1 VSAVTIPRSAAI
13 DEPSSPDVLLRLDD
27 LPLPALRIDGPAIAA
42 LNRRAEPLLQALLA
56 TPGLSSLLADP
67 AGPSSVRV
75 KANGDERVLQVFRNV
90 AADRALVLL
99 NDVTAERSLIS
110 ALAESRGRLNDF
122 VRCSADFAWET
133 DIEGRLAY
141 VSPKG
146 ALGHAARDIVGRPMA
161 EFLRDWQEDGA
172 TPFESRSPC
181 EAVELKLAFA
191 DGTVGIFEV
200 SAVPRYDEAG
210 LWQGARGVCRD
221 VTEARAQAEAL
232 RQATE
237 RLQEL
242 ARIDPL
248 TGVLNR
254 RAFFEELS
262 ARLAQ
267 ARRHGDRGVLLYL
280 DLDNFKAINDG
291 YGHAAGDLV
300 LKRVAE
306 VLRDGVRTTD
316 LVGRI
321 GGDEFVVWLDR
332 VATVDQGK
340 RIATLQAAIAA
351 AAADYPTAGGFGAS
365 VGVIGTDG
373 GADPE
378 ELIGAADAAMY
389 AAKRSKREKVVRDKG
404 AV

>member
-1 VSAVTIPRSAAI
+1 MSAVTIPRSAAI

-56 TPGLSSLLADP
+56 MPGLSSLLADP

-181 EAVELKLAFA
+181 EAVELKLVFA

>member
-13 DEPSSPDVLLRLDD
+13 DEPSSHDVLLRLDD